1 MPKLKKEQEEN
12 ENTLLDL
19 INIQEQEENEKELE
33 KSENFIETQK
43 PKKEKKSK
51 KDKTSNVQTKEKKSK
66 TTLEKKQKETKKV
79 AKEEKRI
86 NSDKKV
92 KTDDVNLKL
101 HEVELEKI
109 VEMEKYSQSVL
120 ENIEKMKKEMV
131 ENAEK
136 EQGILKDWDK
146 DKFYNIE
153 NNLFKKSS
161 LANIPVYPKIVNGI
175 LFIGDPHLWSKN
187 PGRRLDNYTDV
198 ILNKLK
204 EAIEYANKHNL
215 LIVCLGD
222 LFEKPED
229 NDIEFL
235 TKVIEV
241 VKNNK
246 MLINVGN
253 HDIHEHRLTFKN
265 PLKMLE
271 KTGLIELTEDNGF
284 AYQVDINN
292 KKNEINRIII
302 GATPYGHKIPDNVLP
317 LLFDSNDENI
327 KKKLST
333 YNLNKELDENVI
345 YQPLTEEQIEN
356 IQEQEKGNRVVGNV
370 PIYLKQDF
378 NHDYQKIFE
387 DFKKENEIKE
397 VIWLTHHDLAMTG
410 AYPNSIALKEIY
422 GVDRVING
430 HIHGTKMPVKINNT
444 VYYNVG
450 NIARM
455 KIDMIFHKP
464 AVWQYD
470 FDETEENALTPSVNG
485 LMVKELKP
493 YYLTYQD
500 GKEVFKL
507 NGKHEEILKNIINED
522 DLNVS
527 AEVLNEED
535 AIQKQEEKIFASLL
549 LEKETEKTDDGSLL
563 SESLRNFLEEKQI
576 DEELKEMMSLLF
588 NKAINSQ

>member
-1 MPKLKKEQEEN
+1 MARTKKEKNIEKTEDS
-12 ENTLLDL
+12 LLDL
-19 INIQEQEENEKELE
+19 IEEKDLEEKKEKKKKERIKKKNLNEEDVDL
-33 KSENFIETQK
+33 
-43 PKKEKKSK
+43 EKKSK
-51 KDKTSNVQTKEKKSK
+51 KNKKN
-66 TTLEKKQKETKKV
+66 Q
-79 AKEEKRI
+79 EEKNKENENTTI
-86 NSDKKV
+86 SKKL
-92 KTDDVNLKL
+92 NI
-101 HEVELEKI
+101 HEIELEKI
-109 VEMEKYSQSVL
+109 VEMEKHSLSVL
-120 ENIEKMKKEMV
+120 ENIEKIKKEML
-131 ENAEK
+131 EK
-136 EQGILKDWDK
+136 TEREKDVLKEWD
-146 DKFYNIE
+146 DKKYYNID

-161 LANIPVYPKIVNGI
+161 LKNIPIYPKIVNGI
-175 LFIGDPHLWSKN
+175 LFIGDPHLWSKK

-204 EAIEYANKHNL
+204 EAIQYANQHNL
-215 LIVCLGD
+215 LIICLGD

-241 VKNNK
+241 IKENK

-253 HDIHEHRLTFKN
+253 HDIHEHKLTFKN
-265 PLKMLE
+265 PLKLLE

-284 AYQVDINN
+284 AYQVDVKSQN
-292 KKNEINRIII
+292 NEINRIII

-317 LLFDSNDENI
+317 LLIDLENDILKGDVE
-327 KKKLST
+327 
-333 YNLNKELDENVI
+333 LNKDNI

-356 IQEQEKGNRVVGNV
+356 IQEQEKGNKVVGNV

-378 NHDYQKIFE
+378 NQEYQTIF
-387 DFKKENEIKE
+387 DKFKKENNIKE

-444 VYYNVG
+444 VYYNIG

-470 FDETEENALTPSVNG
+470 FNENDEEDLKDLTPSVNG
-485 LMVKELKP
+485 LMVKSLKP
-493 YYLTYQD
+493 YYLSCQD

-522 DLNVS
+522 ELNIDTGI
-527 AEVLNEED
+527 LNEESEN
-535 AIQKQEEKIFASLL
+535 QKQEEKIFASLL

-563 SESLRNFLEEKQI
+563 SESLRNFLEEKEI
-576 DEELKEMMSLLF
+576 DEELKEIMSLLF

>member
-1 MPKLKKEQEEN
+1 MARTKKEKNIEKTEDS
-12 ENTLLDL
+12 LLDL
-19 INIQEQEENEKELE
+19 IEEKDIEEKKEKKKKERIKKKNLNEEDVDL
-33 KSENFIETQK
+33 
-43 PKKEKKSK
+43 EKKSK
-51 KDKTSNVQTKEKKSK
+51 KNKKNQKEKNKENENTTISK
-66 TTLEKKQKETKKV
+66 
-79 AKEEKRI
+79 
-86 NSDKKV
+86 
-92 KTDDVNLKL
+92 KL
-101 HEVELEKI
+101 NIHEIELEKI
-109 VEMEKYSQSVL
+109 VEMEKHSLSVL
-120 ENIEKMKKEMV
+120 ENIEKIKKEML
-131 ENAEK
+131 EK
-136 EQGILKDWDK
+136 TEREKDVLKEWD
-146 DKFYNIE
+146 DKKYYNID

-161 LANIPVYPKIVNGI
+161 LKNIPIYPKIVNGI
-175 LFIGDPHLWSKN
+175 LFIGDPHLWSKK

-204 EAIEYANKHNL
+204 EAIQYANQHNL
-215 LIVCLGD
+215 LIICLGD

-241 VKNNK
+241 IKENK

-253 HDIHEHRLTFKN
+253 HDIHEHKLTFKN
-265 PLKMLE
+265 PLKLLE

-284 AYQVDINN
+284 AYQVDVKSQN
-292 KKNEINRIII
+292 NEINRIII

-317 LLFDSNDENI
+317 LLIDLENDILKGDVE
-327 KKKLST
+327 
-333 YNLNKELDENVI
+333 LNKDNI

-356 IQEQEKGNRVVGNV
+356 IQEQEKGNKVVGNV

-378 NHDYQKIFE
+378 NQEYQTIF
-387 DFKKENEIKE
+387 DKFKKENNIKE

-444 VYYNVG
+444 VYYNIG

-470 FDETEENALTPSVNG
+470 FNENDEEDLKDLTPSVNG
-485 LMVKELKP
+485 LMVKSLKP
-493 YYLTYQD
+493 YYLSCQD

-522 DLNVS
+522 ELNIDTGI
-527 AEVLNEED
+527 LNEESEN
-535 AIQKQEEKIFASLL
+535 QKQEEKIFASLL

-563 SESLRNFLEEKQI
+563 SESLRNFLEEKEI
-576 DEELKEMMSLLF
+576 DKELKEIMSLLF

>member
-1 MPKLKKEQEEN
+1 MARTKKEKNIEKTEDS
-12 ENTLLDL
+12 LLDL
-19 INIQEQEENEKELE
+19 IEEKDIEEKKEKKKKERIKKKNLNEEDVDL
-33 KSENFIETQK
+33 
-43 PKKEKKSK
+43 EKKSK
-51 KDKTSNVQTKEKKSK
+51 KNKKNQKEKNKENENTTISK
-66 TTLEKKQKETKKV
+66 
-79 AKEEKRI
+79 
-86 NSDKKV
+86 
-92 KTDDVNLKL
+92 KL
-101 HEVELEKI
+101 NIHEIELEKI
-109 VEMEKYSQSVL
+109 VEMEKHSLSVL
-120 ENIEKMKKEMV
+120 ENIEKIKKEML
-131 ENAEK
+131 EK
-136 EQGILKDWDK
+136 TEREKDVLKEWD
-146 DKFYNIE
+146 DKKYYNID

-161 LANIPVYPKIVNGI
+161 LKNIPIYPKIVNGI
-175 LFIGDPHLWSKN
+175 LFIGDPHLWSKK

-204 EAIEYANKHNL
+204 EAIQYANQHNL
-215 LIVCLGD
+215 LIICLGD

-241 VKNNK
+241 IKENK

-253 HDIHEHRLTFKN
+253 HDIHEHKLTFKN
-265 PLKMLE
+265 PLKLLE

-284 AYQVDINN
+284 AYQVDIKNQN
-292 KKNEINRIII
+292 NEINRIII

-317 LLFDSNDENI
+317 LLIDLENDILKGDVE
-327 KKKLST
+327 
-333 YNLNKELDENVI
+333 LNKDNI

-356 IQEQEKGNRVVGNV
+356 IQEQEKGNKVVGNI

-378 NHDYQKIFE
+378 NQEYQTIFE
-387 DFKKENEIKE
+387 KFKKENNIKE

-444 VYYNVG
+444 VYYNIG

-470 FDETEENALTPSVNG
+470 FNENDEEDLKDLTPSVNG
-485 LMVKELKP
+485 LMVKSLKP
-493 YYLTYQD
+493 YYLSCQD

-522 DLNVS
+522 ELNIDTGI
-527 AEVLNEED
+527 LNEESEN
-535 AIQKQEEKIFASLL
+535 QKQEEKIFASLL

-563 SESLRNFLEEKQI
+563 SESLRNFLEEKEI
-576 DEELKEMMSLLF
+576 DKELKEIMSLLF

>member
-1 MPKLKKEQEEN
+1 MARTKKEKNIEKTEDS
-12 ENTLLDL
+12 LLDL
-19 INIQEQEENEKELE
+19 IEEKDLEEKKEKKKKERIKKKNLNEEDVDL
-33 KSENFIETQK
+33 
-43 PKKEKKSK
+43 EKKSK
-51 KDKTSNVQTKEKKSK
+51 KNKKN
-66 TTLEKKQKETKKV
+66 Q
-79 AKEEKRI
+79 EEKNKENENTTI
-86 NSDKKV
+86 SKKL
-92 KTDDVNLKL
+92 NI
-101 HEVELEKI
+101 HEIELEKI
-109 VEMEKYSQSVL
+109 VEMEKHSLSVL
-120 ENIEKMKKEMV
+120 ENIEKIKKEML
-131 ENAEK
+131 EK
-136 EQGILKDWDK
+136 TEREKDVLKEWD
-146 DKFYNIE
+146 DKKYYNID

-161 LANIPVYPKIVNGI
+161 LKNIPIYPKIVNGI
-175 LFIGDPHLWSKN
+175 LFIGDPHLWSKK

-204 EAIEYANKHNL
+204 EAIQYANQHNL
-215 LIVCLGD
+215 LIICLGD

-241 VKNNK
+241 IKENK

-253 HDIHEHRLTFKN
+253 HDIHEHKLTFKN
-265 PLKMLE
+265 PLKLLE

-284 AYQVDINN
+284 AYQVDVKSQN
-292 KKNEINRIII
+292 NEINRIII

-317 LLFDSNDENI
+317 LLIDLENDILKGDVE
-327 KKKLST
+327 
-333 YNLNKELDENVI
+333 LNKDNI

-356 IQEQEKGNRVVGNV
+356 IQEQEKGNKVVGNV

-378 NHDYQKIFE
+378 NQEYQTIF
-387 DFKKENEIKE
+387 DKFKKENNIKE

-444 VYYNVG
+444 VYYNIG

-470 FDETEENALTPSVNG
+470 FNENDEEDLKDLTPSVNG
-485 LMVKELKP
+485 LMVKSLKP
-493 YYLTYQD
+493 YYLSCQD

-522 DLNVS
+522 ELNIDTGI
-527 AEVLNEED
+527 LNEESEN
-535 AIQKQEEKIFASLL
+535 QKQEEKIFASLL

-563 SESLRNFLEEKQI
+563 SESLRNFLEEKEI
-576 DEELKEMMSLLF
+576 DKELKEIMSLLF